1 MNDHLSFF
9 YPYGTPLAISA
20 PETTTEEELLILKSA
35 SSLVGSGDLCVWV
48 YPDAGELVVARPGR
62 RLPVKPDECVI
73 SAAPDYIDY
82 QLGRAMAAET
92 RLRRYAK
99 ANKLTEF
106 VTLGYQRA
114 ELNRGLDTA
123 TRDPERLFGKLRKHY
138 PRFPYA
144 AVAEYGKTLGYLHW
158 HVLLPKEFSLSDI
171 EDAWIHGEVHP
182 ESCPTKED
190 LELVVR
196 YMTKD
201 FADLRTSIRPTI
213 STRPRI
219 PNSQISHPTGL

>member
-1 MNDHLSFF
+1 MNDHLSFNT
-9 YPYGTPLAISA
+9 YETPLAVSA
-20 PETTTEEELLILKSA
+20 PETTTDEELLILKSA
-35 SSLVGSGDLCVWV
+35 SSLVGSGGLCVWV

-62 RLPVKPDECVI
+62 RLPVNPDECVI
-73 SAAPDYIDY
+73 CAAPDYIDY

-114 ELNRGLDTA
+114 ETNRGLDTA
-123 TRDPERLFGKLRKHY
+123 TRDPERFFGKLRKHY

-144 AVAEYGKTLGYLHW
+144 AVAEYGEKLGYLHW
-158 HVLLPKEFSLSDI
+158 HMLLPKELSLSDI
-171 EDAWIHGEVHP
+171 EEAWVHGEVHP

-190 LELVVR
+190 LESVVR
-196 YMTKD
+196 YMSKD
-201 FADLRTSIRPTI
+201 FADLRTSICSEIQTGA
-213 STRPRI
+213 RI
-219 PNSQISHPTGL
+219 PNS